1 MSGSAPRRRWI
12 PSTVDLA
19 LACVGFG
26 AAISAYLSLQETVFS
41 DFPIIF
47 SPRDVLEPALLFW
60 VAPRLFARDVAAG
73 VWGAFAELFCLGAG
87 VILIAQAVLQYGI
100 HTEPLPLT
108 LIAMGAV
115 LSAALQ
121 TASRTWINPR
131 FAAFRPGVLLVG
143 AGPAMRSLA
152 GALRGPILGI
162 IAEDQLDAEDQVEDA
177 IARLRPSHIVIGS
190 KNWAAHIA
198 PARLVEL
205 RQAGVAVRDLS
216 AEYERVFNRI
226 LAERLAARDLLFS
239 SAFQAKRPTMA
250 LQAVYSNV
258 IGLLLLALATPLL
271 LAVTIFLWLFG
282 GAGPLLDRVECV
294 GFQGVPFER
303 LSFRTRRRGGGRSWA
318 GKVVSRLRLAGLP
331 QLINVMRGEM
341 ALIGPAPV
349 RTAFGQRLSE
359 WMPFHT
365 HRFSVKPGLTGWAR
379 VNSTGGVPNEP
390 QAIEYDLYYIKN
402 GSLALDFEIL
412 LRSVVG

>member
-1 MSGSAPRRRWI
+1 MSGSVPRPRWI
-12 PSTVDLA
+12 PPVVDLA

-26 AAISAYLSLQETVFS
+26 VAIAVHLSLQETVFS

-47 SPRDVLEPALLFW
+47 SPRHVLEPALLFW
-60 VAPRLFARDVAAG
+60 AAPRLFARDVAAG

-108 LIAMGAV
+108 LIAIGAV

-121 TASRTWINPR
+121 TASRTWIKPR
-131 FAAFRPGVLLVG
+131 FAAFRPGVLMVG
-143 AGPAMRSLA
+143 TGPAMLSLA
-152 GALRGPILGI
+152 GALRGPIL
-162 IAEDQLDAEDQVEDA
+162 AVLDAEDQLEDA

-190 KNWAAHIA
+190 KNWAAHIP

-226 LAERLAARDLLFS
+226 LTERLAARDLLFS

-258 IGLLLLALATPLL
+258 IGLLLLALATPFL
-271 LAVTIFLWLFG
+271 LAASVFLWLFG

-294 GFQGVPFER
+294 GFQRVPFER

-318 GKVVSRLRLAGLP
+318 GQVVSRLRLAGLP

-349 RTAFGQRLSE
+349 RTAFGQRLGE

-379 VNSTGGVPNEP
+379 VNSTGGVPSEP

-402 GSLALDFEIL
+402 GSLALDVEIL
-412 LRSVVG
+412 LRSVVS